1 MNENIKLL
9 CDYEINIEIYCDN
22 GKVQC
27 CIATDHAT
35 AEYFPVTCI
44 ADVSKA
50 LDQVLVDAAEY
61 EMQKLEEEE

>member
-27 CIATDHAT
+27 YIATDHAT

-50 LDQVLVDAAEY
+50 LDQVLVDAVKY
-61 EMQKLEEEE
+61 EMQKLEEE